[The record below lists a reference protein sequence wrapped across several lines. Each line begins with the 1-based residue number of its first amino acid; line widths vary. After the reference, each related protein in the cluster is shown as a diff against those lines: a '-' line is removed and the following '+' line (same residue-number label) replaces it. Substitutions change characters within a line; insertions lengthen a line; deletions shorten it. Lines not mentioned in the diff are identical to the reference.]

1 MCNTVFSSS
10 KWQQVYAMGE
20 TVEQVSHRM
29 LFFLPMN
36 SDFISAAALHL
47 RAFEVMPLLKQSHD
61 TYNTAQEY
69 AAC

>member
-1 MCNTVFSSS
+1 
-10 KWQQVYAMGE
+10 MGE